1 MDMMQILQQRA
12 AENGRQVGASAPEP
26 KQPPSIADVAVG
38 GADPQ
43 NIDELPA
50 ATPTPIDDTPID
62 TLKINAPE
70 SDAVNEL
77 AASVEA
83 QTRLVVQS
91 DQKKARSAGTKAS
104 KDAVAQILAS
114 AVHNQGLDA
123 GISAATWWM
132 ERFGK

>member
-1 MDMMQILQQRA
+1 M
-12 AENGRQVGASAPEP
+12 GASAPEP